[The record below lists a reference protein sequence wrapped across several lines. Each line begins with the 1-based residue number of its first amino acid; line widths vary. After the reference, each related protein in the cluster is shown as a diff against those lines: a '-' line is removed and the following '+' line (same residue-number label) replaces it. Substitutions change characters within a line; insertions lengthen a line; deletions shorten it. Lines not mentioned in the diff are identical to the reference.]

1 MKKGIFCYV
10 RASFYN
16 NKQEVLILIGI
27 LSTHIGDDEARLIE
41 RGQDLG
47 HTVKALDVRKFGINI
62 AADNPSIFYE
72 GARIGSEYDAIIP
85 RIDPP
90 YTEFGFK
97 VLRQFQA
104 MGVYVTDTAYSLE
117 LARNKLRCMQYLMR
131 KGVAFP
137 KTAFAY
143 SDDHFDDIIESVG
156 GAPVVIKL
164 NEGTG
169 GVGVFLAE
177 DSKTAKNFLG
187 TFKSLKIEVM
197 LQEFIAESAGTDCR
211 VIVIGGKVIAALDRK
226 SSDGDF
232 RANIAQGGAYEV
244 VTLTEEEEELA
255 LKAAEAMKLNIAG
268 IDLIRSDNGPL
279 IIEVNSALDFAGDNQ
294 AEDATGINISGPMI
308 EYAVEGK
315 KAFDESGQGWLD

>member
-1 MKKGIFCYV
+1 M
-10 RASFYN
+10 
-16 NKQEVLILIGI
+16 
-27 LSTHIGDDEARLIE
+27 
-41 RGQDLG
+41 
-47 HTVKALDVRKFGINI
+47 
-62 AADNPSIFYE
+62 
-72 GARIGSEYDAIIP
+72 IIP

-137 KTAFAY
+137 KTAFGY
-143 SDDHFDDIIESVG
+143 SDESFDDIIDAVG
-156 GAPVVIKL
+156 GVPVVIKL

-177 DSKTAKNFLG
+177 DEKTAKNFLG
-187 TFKSLKIEVM
+187 TFKSFHIEIM
-197 LQEFIAESAGTDCR
+197 LQQFIAESAGTDCR
-211 VIVIGGKVIAALDRK
+211 VIVIGGKVHTALDRK

-232 RANIAQGGAYEV
+232 RANISQGGAYTV
-244 VTLTEEEEELA
+244 VKLSAEEEDLA
-255 LKAAEAMKLNIAG
+255 VRAASAMGLNIAG
-268 IDLIRSDNGPL
+268 VDLIRSKDGPL
-279 IIEVNSALDFAGDNQ
+279 IIEINSALDFAGPNHV
-294 AEDATGINISGPMI
+294 EDATGINIAKPII

-315 KAFDESGQGWLD
+315 KAFDKSGQGWLD